1 MNVVAFNASPRKNG
15 NTSLLIS
22 MVFETLKKEGI
33 SCELIHIGGKPLQG
47 CRACDQCYKLKN
59 NQCIFK
65 DDELNGYIE
74 KMIQADAILL
84 GSPTYFAN
92 VTAEMK
98 AFIDRSGRVG
108 RANGYLFKHKVAAAI
123 IAVRRAGSLEAFD
136 AINHFFLI
144 EQMIVAGSIYW
155 NLGIGGKIGEV
166 DSDDEARKNMENL
179 GKNIAWILQKIHKSK

>member
-1 MNVVAFNASPRKNG
+1 MNVVAFNGSPRKNG
-15 NTSLLIS
+15 NTHLLIS
-22 MVFETLKKEGI
+22 MVFEALEKEGI
-33 SCELIHIGGKPLQG
+33 SCELIHIGGKQLQG

-59 NQCIFK
+59 KQCAIK
-65 DDELNGYIE
+65 DDGLNGYIQ

-92 VTAEMK
+92 VTSEMK

-108 RANGYLFKHKVAAAI
+108 RANDYLFKHKVAAAI

-144 EQMIVAGSIYW
+144 EQMIVTGSTYW
-155 NLGIGGKIGEV
+155 NLGVGGKIGEV
-166 DSDDEARKNMENL
+166 GSDDEARKNMQNL
-179 GKNIAWILQKIHKSK
+179 GENIAWILQRLHKTK